1 MKYRLAEQ
9 HYMYDQVLEPGTEIG
24 DDTPFPH
31 RAPKDD
37 LRTGRKR
44 GDRLPPSRAMIP
56 MDDEAKKDFKA
67 KFGEEAPSVDPTM
80 DIPLHSGPN
89 SPTVKAKPGPVDVDP
104 LDATKN
110 PKANEKP
117 STTPHAPAPTPLPTS
132 KA

>member
-24 DDTPFPH
+24 DDTSFPH

-37 LRTGRKR
+37 PRTGRKR

-56 MDDEAKKDFKA
+56 LDDEAKKDFKA
-67 KFGEEAPSVDPTM
+67 KFGEEAPGFDPTM
-80 DIPLHSGPN
+80 DIPLHSGPD
-89 SPTVKAKPGPVDVDP
+89 SPKVKAKSGPLDVDP
-104 LDATKN
+104 YDPTKN

-117 STTPHAPAPTPLPTS
+117 STLTPTPLPTA